1 MSYTTRFTGHVPYSG
16 YVSYSYPASETG
28 GSGSVGYSGTVPVSV
43 DIYVDTE
50 PFDASVEGCALSLR
64 RLAASILAMNT
75 AEVAAIKKSSDDIST
90 HMLSGFFDTVGVDLS
105 QNMASLIAKLKAFV
119 ALLEERANTLQ
130 KQQLVMQD
138 DYLRVSKRYMRIFN
152 NLNEELERR
161 IISLDGDAFKLSR
174 QVKDGQLYSQTAR
187 KVSKL
192 IIVANENEI
201 IQQQLLIASEKARGI
216 KSISEISSMIDS
228 SIEYLNNLDA
238 ITTSTSCDSRS
249 EIHMPVIY
257 MESTSMN
264 DGSDIQEY
272 YFKSSAAIDEE
283 RIKRYVG
290 DCFIHES
297 NPDECSKKR
306 VREAFSNI
314 VEREFE
320 NASDDKS
327 LRIYNMIKKLAENQY
342 GGY

>member
-201 IQQQLLIASEKARGI
+201 IQQQLLIASEKARVI

-238 ITTSTSCDSRS
+238 ITISKSCKSMT
-249 EIHMPVIY
+249 EIHLPVIY
-257 MESTSMN
+257 IESSSMDDDSTS
-264 DGSDIQEY
+264 QEF
-272 YFKSSAAIDEE
+272 YFKSLSASNDDKIKECVGNCFREE
-283 RIKRYVG
+283 SKMDKYT
-290 DCFIHES
+290 
-297 NPDECSKKR
+297 KKR
-306 VREAFSNI
+306 VAEAFSNI